1 MANKRD
7 LKKKVKL
14 ICEDLATECMFAADY
29 VKGVDANEMY
39 GIVGKIATLQEN
51 ALNRISFSF
60 DKTPS
65 VFNNRHD
72 YHKAKK
78 AYFKKA
84 YDSFRE
90 KFNNH
95 MQDVVKEMN
104 GALPQEVKDANKKA

>member
-7 LKKKVKL
+7 LKKQVKL
-14 ICEDLATECMFAADY
+14 VCEDLATECMFAADY

-65 VFNNRHD
+65 DFDNMHD
-72 YHKAKK
+72 YHKARKD
-78 AYFKKA
+78 YFKKA
-84 YDSFRE
+84 YGSFRE
-90 KFNNH
+90 KFSTHVNEI
-95 MQDVVKEMN
+95 VKDMN
-104 GALPQEVKDANKKA
+104 AALPQEVKDANKNA

>member
-60 DKTPS
+60 DKTP
-65 VFNNRHD
+65 
-72 YHKAKK
+72 
-78 AYFKKA
+78 YFKKA

>member
-7 LKKKVKL
+7 LKKQVKL

-29 VKGVDANEMY
+29 VKGVDENEMY

-65 VFNNRHD
+65 DFSNMHD

-84 YDSFRE
+84 YNSFRD
-90 KFNNH
+90 KFNTHVQEIVN
-95 MQDVVKEMN
+95 KMN
-104 GALPQEVKDANKKA
+104 ASLPQEVKDANKTA

>member
-60 DKTPS
+60 DKHHQISTTGTTTTRQKKHISKRPMTLS
-65 VFNNRHD
+65 
-72 YHKAKK
+72 AKNSTTTCK
-78 AYFKKA
+78 T
-84 YDSFRE
+84 
-90 KFNNH
+90 
-95 MQDVVKEMN
+95 
-104 GALPQEVKDANKKA
+104 L

>member
-65 VFNNRHD
+65 DFNNRHD

-78 AYFKKA
+78 AYLKKA
-84 YDSFRE
+84 NEYFRE
-90 KFNNH
+90 KYNN
-95 MQDVVKEMN
+95 QIKYVGKT
-104 GALPQEVKDANKKA
+104 L